1 MSGLE
6 EMVADYL
13 TVRRSLG
20 YKLAGTEH
28 LLGQFVAYLHHQ
40 DEQTLTVEHAL
51 AFATAPVDAS
61 RRWQALRLSAIR
73 CFARWAQPSDASIQ
87 VPPTRLLPTRPSRA
101 TPYIYT
107 AHEVAALL
115 GATDQLRPP
124 IRAATFRTLIGL
136 MAATG
141 IRTGEMIGLDIV
153 DLDQQAETLTVTGKY
168 ARTRRLP
175 LHPSVAEALVQYLDL
190 RNRLLPAGACPALLI
205 STRGARLHPSTVHR
219 TFRGL
224 VAEVGLRAVSPA
236 CRPRLH
242 DFRHTFAVSTMLDA
256 YTSGDDPAVVLPL
269 LSTWLGHIHP
279 SDTYWYLTGTAELM
293 AAAADR
299 LERRQGQ
306 HRGDLQ

>member
-13 TVRRSLG
+13 AVRRSLG
-20 YKLAGTEH
+20 YKLEGTEH
-28 LLGQFVAYLHHQ
+28 LLGQFVAYLHSQ
-40 DEQTLTVEHAL
+40 NDQTLTVEHAL
-51 AFATAPVDAS
+51 AFATAPVEAS
-61 RRWQALRLSAIR
+61 QRWQALRLSAIR
-73 CFARWAQPSDASIQ
+73 CFARWAQPIDASIQ
-87 VPPTRLLPTRPSRA
+87 VPPTRLLPARPSRA

-115 GATDQLRPP
+115 GATDQLHPP
-124 IRAATFRTLIGL
+124 IRAVTFRTLIGL

-141 IRTGEMIGLDIV
+141 IRTGEMVGLDIV

-168 ARTRRLP
+168 AKTRRLP
-175 LHPSVAEALVQYLDL
+175 LHPSVAEALVQYLNL
-190 RNRLLPAGACPALLI
+190 RNRLLPASACPALLI
-205 STRGARLHPSTVHR
+205 STRGARLPPSTVHR

-224 VAEVGLRAVSPA
+224 VEEVGLRPVSPA

-256 YTSGDDPAVVLPL
+256 YTCGDDPAVVLPL
-269 LSTWLGHIHP
+269 LSTWLGHVHP

-299 LERRQGQ
+299 LERRQGER
-306 HRGDLQ
+306 RGDRQ